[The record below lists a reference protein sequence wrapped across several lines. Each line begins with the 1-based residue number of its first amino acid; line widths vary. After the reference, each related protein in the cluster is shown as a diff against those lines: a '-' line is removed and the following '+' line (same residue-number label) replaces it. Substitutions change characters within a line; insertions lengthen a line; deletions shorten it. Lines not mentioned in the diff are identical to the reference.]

1 MSKLRVKLVAL
12 PMNKLKLSLVL
23 TLTAVILSGCV
34 HTKFY
39 SARPTPTPSLSPSPT
54 PTPAVQFQSTGDV
67 DADLGV
73 MDQELQEDSDI
84 PDITNSDLGL

>member
-1 MSKLRVKLVAL
+1 MSKLRVKLAAL

-39 SARPTPTPSLSPSPT
+39 SARPTPTPSPLPSPT
-54 PTPAVQFQSTGDV
+54 STPVVQSQSTGDV
-67 DADLGV
+67 NTDLEST
-73 MDQELQEDSDI
+73 DQELQEDSDI